1 MASAVPFLLF
11 VGWLG
16 LLCAGSYS
24 DLNIWS
30 VVSLIF
36 GGICAIATRKQK

>member
-1 MASAVPFLLF
+1 MVN
-11 VGWLG
+11 GYMMDG

-24 DLNIWS
+24 DLNIWA

>member
-1 MASAVPFLLF
+1 MVN
-11 VGWLG
+11 GYMMIG

-36 GGICAIATRKQK
+36 GGICAIATQKQK